1 MSAAFVDASI
11 YFVDMSAV
19 SVDMST
25 DGNVTNINT
34 VPVAPNHATSP
45 YDYIMS
51 ASQRESTGWSV
62 EPSNVT
68 GIDNQHEM
76 WIRQVMIDDWEIQ
89 SPHEFRFVRST
100 T

>member
-1 MSAAFVDASI
+1 
-11 YFVDMSAV
+11 MSAV

-45 YDYIMS
+45 YDNIMYTFR
-51 ASQRESTGWSV
+51 RESTGRSV

-68 GIDNQHEM
+68 GTNNQHEM
-76 WIRQVMIDDWEIQ
+76 WIRQMTGRS
-89 SPHEFRFVRST
+89 SPLMNFRFVRST